1 MRELL
6 IWRCSYAP
14 VHLGFAAAR
23 RVSRTTLS
31 APDGLRALTV
41 GDRGLDR
48 CVSGL
53 SSRKKTWRQL
63 SQQCGSGPCYPVIG
77 LNQPPFVSLITRRTD
92 DVHVHA
98 SMCCLR
104 CAARKLHLARPGST
118 NLQQP
123 GRRMENQ
130 LGSTLTI
137 TAVQPSGQLS
147 GTYISPSGTTG
158 SVYPLVGWFA
168 NPVAGSTALSK
179 LPAITF
185 RCIGVTTAA

>member
-1 MRELL
+1 M
-6 IWRCSYAP
+6 
-14 VHLGFAAAR
+14 
-23 RVSRTTLS
+23 
-31 APDGLRALTV
+31 
-41 GDRGLDR
+41 
-48 CVSGL
+48 
-53 SSRKKTWRQL
+53 
-63 SQQCGSGPCYPVIG
+63 
-77 LNQPPFVSLITRRTD
+77 NQPPFVSLITRRTD

-123 GRRMENQ
+123 GRRMEKNQ

-158 SVYPLVGWFA
+158 SVYPLVGWFCQSGCWVDGIEQTA
-168 NPVAGSTALSK
+168 RHHFFSVHWGNYGSMTAWTGTCDASGGV
-179 LPAITF
+179 PTITTVWHLVRTASQYAWDHMLTNSDVF
-185 RCIGVTTAA
+185 RPQMTESCRRQNSQHSAWEFCRRR